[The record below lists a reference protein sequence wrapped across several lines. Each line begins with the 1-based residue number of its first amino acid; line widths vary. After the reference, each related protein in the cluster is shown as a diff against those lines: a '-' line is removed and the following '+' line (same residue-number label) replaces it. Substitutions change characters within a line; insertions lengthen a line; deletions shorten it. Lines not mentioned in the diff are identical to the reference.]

1 MIANINLFRTTSF
14 DESYGPET
22 LDKHQCN
29 GPVCTNSLRSYWSK
43 SSNAD
48 YQICECG
55 IDNVKIK
62 KRSIF
67 DIIKLVS
74 C

>member
-1 MIANINLFRTTSF
+1 MIANIHLFRTTSF
-14 DESYGPET
+14 DESYGPGT

-48 YQICECG
+48 YQICKFG
-55 IDNVKIK
+55 NDNVKIEK
-62 KRSIF
+62 KKF
-67 DIIKLVS
+67 YT
-74 C
+74 